1 MEQLLEQTG
10 AARVTG
16 FQRTK
21 VYDLLWALPL
31 IAWYLWGLGGQIP
44 STLILLRGLIN
55 GGISLHS
62 FLQLLALAGSTFL
75 IFVLIFLLI
84 TRKAPELKTRG
95 ILPRAVAVGGTF
107 LGSAFL
113 HLKTVLL
120 SLPLQ
125 ALADLLII
133 GGAIGSLVAVS
144 GLGGSFSVMP
154 EARSLVTSGPY
165 AIVRHPLY
173 LAEMIGIA
181 GLVLQFQQPWA
192 VILGIAVGAL
202 QYWRTVFEE
211 RVLTAAYP
219 EYVAYRTRTRRFI
232 PYLF

>member
-1 MEQLLEQTG
+1 MQET
-10 AARVTG
+10 ATARVAG

-21 VYDLLWALPL
+21 LYDLLAALPL
-31 IAWYLWGLGGQIP
+31 VAWYLFGLARQMP
-44 STLILLRGLIN
+44 LTLIRVQELTTGTITTLA
-55 GGISLHS
+55 
-62 FLQLLALAGSTFL
+62 FLQLIALAGSMFL
-75 IFVLIFLLI
+75 ILVLILLLI
-84 TRKAPELKTRG
+84 TRKTPEFKTCG
-95 ILPRAVAVGGTF
+95 LLPRTVALGGAFLGNGFLYLKAVA
-107 LGSAFL
+107 
-113 HLKTVLL
+113 L
-120 SLPLQ
+120 SLPAQ

-133 GGAIGSLVAVS
+133 GGAAGSLVAVS
-144 GLGGSFSVMP
+144 GLRGAFSVMP

-192 VILGIAVGAL
+192 GMLGIAVGVL
-202 QYWRTVFEE
+202 QYWRTEFEE

>member
-1 MEQLLEQTG
+1 MEWLAENS

-21 VYDLLWALPL
+21 PYDLLAALPL
-31 IAWYLWGLGGQIP
+31 IAWYLFGLGQQLPSMLVLLGQ
-44 STLILLRGLIN
+44 STNGSIGLLA
-55 GGISLHS
+55 
-62 FLQLLALAGSTFL
+62 FLQLIALVGSMFL
-75 IFVLIFLLI
+75 TFVLVFLLV
-84 TRKAPELKTRG
+84 TRKTPELKARG
-95 ILPRAVAVGGTF
+95 ILPRAVAVAGTF
-107 LGSAFL
+107 LGSAFI
-113 HLKTVLL
+113 HLKAVPL
-120 SLPLQ
+120 SLPVQ

-133 GGAIGSLVAVS
+133 GGAVCSLVAVS
-144 GLGGSFSVMP
+144 GLGGSFSLMP

-173 LAEMIGIA
+173 VAEMIGIA

-192 VILGIAVGAL
+192 AMLGIAVAAL

-211 RVLTAAYP
+211 RVLTTAYP